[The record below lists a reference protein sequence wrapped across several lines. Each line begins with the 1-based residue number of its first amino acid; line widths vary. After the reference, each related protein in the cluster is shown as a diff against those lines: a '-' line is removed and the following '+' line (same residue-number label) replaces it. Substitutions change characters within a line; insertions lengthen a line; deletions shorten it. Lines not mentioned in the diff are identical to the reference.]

1 MRLIASLP
9 REDQNIDP
17 LVEKSPQHPKLAG
30 AIVFDRVN
38 LRYTPDANLAL
49 NNLTFKIP
57 AGKRVGVCG
66 RSGSGK
72 SSTLSALFRMHD
84 IESGTITG
92 DYAFRS
98 SRCSAKTLLQLMAS
112 TPWRNRA
119 TTCEM

>member
-17 LVEKSPQHPKLAG
+17 LVEKSTRHPKSAG
-30 AIVFDRVN
+30 AIAFDQVN

-57 AGKRVGVCG
+57 AGKRVGIRG

-92 DYAFRS
+92 EYDSRAP
-98 SRCSAKTLLQLMAS
+98 RCSAQNLLLLQLMAS
-112 TPWRNRA
+112 TR
-119 TTCEM
+119 